1 MKRMLILLAC
11 LLVLASPAF
20 SQAEKCYDT
29 IGIYFDTCA
38 IQDCFNTHEPFEQ
51 VQAYLAVV
59 RPSCP
64 GISRWQCMV
73 EAGDAV
79 SPSWVLAGN
88 VTTSYLEEQDGFFD
102 VELGLLENAL
112 RPVDD
117 VCVLAT
123 WTGFVMSPAYIVEFF
138 IEPLPDSTIFPDSPG
153 YLDGKNPDIAVP
165 LGVSSGDFEMPVAQ
179 INYCW
184 AWHYAPNEASTWG
197 AAKALFR

>member
-1 MKRMLILLAC
+1 MKRMLIPLAC
-11 LLVLASPAF
+11 LLVLAQPAF

-38 IQDCFNTHEPFEQ
+38 IQACCNTYDPFEK

-64 GISRWQCMV
+64 GISRWQCKV
-73 EAGDAV
+73 EVGDVAV
-79 SPSWVLAGN
+79 PSWELAGN
-88 VTTSYLEEQDGFFD
+88 VTTSHLEEQDGLFD

-112 RPVDD
+112 RPVDG

-123 WTGFVMSPAYIVEFF
+123 WTGFVMSPDDIVGFYIH
-138 IEPLPDSTIFPDSPG
+138 PLPDSTIFPDFPG

-165 LGVSSGDFEMPVAQ
+165 LEVSSGDFELPVAH

-184 AWHYAPNEASTWG
+184 AWHTAPNEASTWG
-197 AAKALFR
+197 ATKALFR